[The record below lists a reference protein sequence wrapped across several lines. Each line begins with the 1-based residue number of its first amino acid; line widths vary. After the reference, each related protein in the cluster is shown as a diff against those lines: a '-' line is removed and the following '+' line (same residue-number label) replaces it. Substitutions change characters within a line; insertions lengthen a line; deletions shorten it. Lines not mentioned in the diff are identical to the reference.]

1 MKSSRTFC
9 HPQKKARPHS
19 SHLIPPP
26 CRSPTSPPPVSGVL
40 PIPVIGN
47 VAFCVHGS
55 EHDDLGVPPHCPKPT
70 AQTQHSWLQSWLCYA
85 LYHSQK
91 RCHLSRGGS
100 RVTREVAAAVSKGP
114 GSWLLTSNP
123 CKLQLGTPGRGHPPS
138 GAVCGAGWDDLGDL
152 GLRLA
157 LVLPQDP

>member
-1 MKSSRTFC
+1 MPQPYKPSSC
-9 HPQKKARPHS
+9 LWS
-19 SHLIPPP
+19 S
-26 CRSPTSPPPVSGVL
+26 
-40 PIPVIGN
+40 PITGN

-70 AQTQHSWLQSWLCYA
+70 AQTQHSRLQSWLCYA

-138 GAVCGAGWDDLGDL
+138 GAVCVGQAGMTWVNLASGWPSFYHRTLSYGRSNGAAGC
-152 GLRLA
+152 A
-157 LVLPQDP
+157 Q